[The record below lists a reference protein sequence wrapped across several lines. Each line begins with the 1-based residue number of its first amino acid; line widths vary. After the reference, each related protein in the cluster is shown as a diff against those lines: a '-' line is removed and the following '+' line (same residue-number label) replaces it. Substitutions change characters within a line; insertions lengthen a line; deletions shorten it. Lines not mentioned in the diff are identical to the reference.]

1 MKGVGNFENTK
12 LQQAPASRYCFEM
25 VGGVLGL
32 PRLGLQALSNA
43 GTCLN
48 TPVMTVRLHFGGLVI
63 ATRSGKHKENC
74 SEARVPFRSEWLQ
87 DKQETGQRA

>member
-32 PRLGLQALSNA
+32 PRLGIQALSNA

-63 ATRSGKHKENC
+63 ATRSGKQAH
-74 SEARVPFRSEWLQ
+74 SE
-87 DKQETGQRA
+87 GQCR